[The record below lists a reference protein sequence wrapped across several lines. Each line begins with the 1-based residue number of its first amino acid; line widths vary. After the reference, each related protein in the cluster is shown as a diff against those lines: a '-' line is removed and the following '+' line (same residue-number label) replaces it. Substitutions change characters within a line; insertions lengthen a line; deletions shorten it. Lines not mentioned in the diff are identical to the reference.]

1 MPDALIVDD
10 HEPTATALAA
20 LARTEGFTVSVSSS
34 LDAARAHL
42 ARHPVN
48 VILLD
53 LKLPDGEGLSLVDA
67 LDPVNAPAVVL
78 ITGEASLESAVNAL
92 RRGVTDY
99 LTKPVDDSELM
110 ARLNTGRRILELE
123 RSLKA
128 ANHEKH
134 LLSITDPLTAT
145 FNRCYLME
153 QLQNEIERARRYSR
167 PLTAVLCDIDHFK
180 KVNDTHGHQAGD
192 DVLRGFAQL
201 LLNSSRK
208 GLDWVA
214 RYGGEEFLIVLPET
228 RVEDG
233 VGFAEK
239 IRSLL

>member
-20 LARTEGFTVSVSSS
+20 LARTEGFTVSISNN

-99 LTKPVDDSELM
+99 LTKPVDTTRLRSILGQHARSSGLVSEIRKM
-110 ARLNTGRRILELE
+110 TVEA
-123 RSLKA
+123 
-128 ANHEKH
+128 
-134 LLSITDPLTAT
+134 DAT
-145 FNRCYLME
+145 NR
-153 QLQNEIERARRYSR
+153 
-167 PLTAVLCDIDHFK
+167 F
-180 KVNDTHGHQAGD
+180 GH
-192 DVLRGFAQL
+192 
-201 LLNSSRK
+201 
-208 GLDWVA
+208 
-214 RYGGEEFLIVLPET
+214 II
-228 RVEDG
+228 G
-233 VGFAEK
+233 VSASMKE
-239 IRSLL
+239 